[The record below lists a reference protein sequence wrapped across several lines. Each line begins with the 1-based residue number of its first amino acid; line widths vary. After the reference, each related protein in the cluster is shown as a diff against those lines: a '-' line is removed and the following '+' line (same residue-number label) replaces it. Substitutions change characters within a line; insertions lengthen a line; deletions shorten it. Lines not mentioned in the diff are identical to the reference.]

1 MKDYRVE
8 VKVKNNYLFRL
19 MESYGLSSAAELS
32 RASGVAQTAI
42 GKILNLKAP
51 ALTKTGK
58 ETATAQTLCDF
69 FACSVYDLFPPQ
81 HINDPLQI
89 NYGAIEANMAELT
102 SSNLLAGG
110 TDPLQIVSDGD
121 AVDLV
126 AAAVGTL
133 TNREQ
138 TVVNARFGLNGE
150 EEKTL
155 AQIGKELGDHL
166 KDSDCKVS
174 GYNLVKG
181 FVNLEMDNDFWSTKL
196 SEITA
201 DKSYG
206 VQKKSGEKVLV
217 EYSSPNTNK
226 PLHLGHI
233 RNILLGWS
241 CAHILEAN
249 GAEANEVLGALAN
262 GAKENLGA
270 VANEVEANGVLGAAA
285 LICFNQN
292 QNQK

>member
-69 FACSVYDLFPPQ
+69 FTCSVYDLFPPQ

-89 NYGAIEANMAELT
+89 NSGAIEANMAELT

-133 TNREQ
+133 TNTEQ

-155 AQIGKELGDHL
+155 AQIGKELDISNQRVRQIEKKALRILTWKATASLAYAHSEEKGEETEERIIENAMAIAKKAAKADAKRKQEEEERIAFREKYKKEREQEL
-166 KDSDCKVS
+166 KALKEEKDERDLRSADLILDLYF
-174 GYNLVKG
+174 GGTVK
-181 FVNLEMDNDFWSTKL
+181 
-196 SEITA
+196 
-201 DKSYG
+201 
-206 VQKKSGEKVLV
+206 
-217 EYSSPNTNK
+217 
-226 PLHLGHI
+226 
-233 RNILLGWS
+233 
-241 CAHILEAN
+241 
-249 GAEANEVLGALAN
+249 
-262 GAKENLGA
+262 
-270 VANEVEANGVLGAAA
+270 
-285 LICFNQN
+285 
-292 QNQK
+292 